1 MLFFPAMVAAYAAY
15 LWRLEHLGHN
25 WNLIMAAPV
34 PPLDLF
40 FAKFCVVCKL
50 ALLTQVWELTLF
62 VACGKLFAR
71 FGDWP
76 PVELVV
82 FALRGTLGALA
93 VIAAQLLLAMV
104 IRSFAV
110 PIFLAIVGGI
120 AGMLLGSKGYSLL
133 WPYCL
138 MQAGMNANRS
148 EDVLAGQAV
157 QFAAA
162 SALWLAAM
170 FVIAYLL
177 LKERDVKA

>member
-1 MLFFPAMVAAYAAY
+1 M
-15 LWRLEHLGHN
+15 
-25 WNLIMAAPV
+25 
-34 PPLDLF
+34 
-40 FAKFCVVCKL
+40 
-50 ALLTQVWELTLF
+50 
-62 VACGKLFAR
+62 FAR
-71 FGDWP
+71 GILRLP
-76 PVELVV
+76 PNSP
-82 FALRGTLGALA
+82 GAHCA
-93 VIAAQLLLAMV
+93 
-104 IRSFAV
+104 
-110 PIFLAIVGGI
+110 P
-120 AGMLLGSKGYSLL
+120 LL

>member
-1 MLFFPAMVAAYAAY
+1 M
-15 LWRLEHLGHN
+15 
-25 WNLIMAAPV
+25 
-34 PPLDLF
+34 
-40 FAKFCVVCKL
+40 
-50 ALLTQVWELTLF
+50 
-62 VACGKLFAR
+62 
-71 FGDWP
+71 
-76 PVELVV
+76 V

-162 SALWLAAM
+162 SALWLAVM

>member
-1 MLFFPAMVAAYAAY
+1 MQK
-15 LWRLEHLGHN
+15 RE
-25 WNLIMAAPV
+25 
-34 PPLDLF
+34 
-40 FAKFCVVCKL
+40 
-50 ALLTQVWELTLF
+50 
-62 VACGKLFAR
+62 
-71 FGDWP
+71 
-76 PVELVV
+76 
-82 FALRGTLGALA
+82 
-93 VIAAQLLLAMV
+93 

-120 AGMLLGSKGYSLL
+120 AGMLLGNKGYSLL

-157 QFAAA
+157 QLAAA